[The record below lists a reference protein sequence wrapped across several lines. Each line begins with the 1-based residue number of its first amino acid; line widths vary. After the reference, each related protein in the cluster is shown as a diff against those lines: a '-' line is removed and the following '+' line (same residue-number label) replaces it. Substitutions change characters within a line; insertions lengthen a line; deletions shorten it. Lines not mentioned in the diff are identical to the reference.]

1 MIRIQQIKQAA
12 DCEDE
17 QAALLKKAAKLLRT
31 EPSAIRSLSI
41 VRKSLDARKKPE
53 IYVVYT
59 VDVKVS
65 DERAV
70 FRKIRG
76 KSGQIQL
83 VDEKAYRFPMPKHPE
98 SDAGQAAKEEP
109 YRGTAFEKAVDAD
122 GQTGEKAAFV
132 ELPMRKSTPGDRP
145 IIVGTGPA
153 GLFCGYM
160 LAKAGF
166 RPLLLERGRE
176 VHKRRED
183 VERFWRDGVLDP
195 GSNVQFGEG
204 GAGTFSDGKLTT
216 TVKDP
221 KGRMREVLRIFVE
234 AGAPEEILYEA
245 KPHIGT
251 DILIQVVENLR
262 SQIIKWGGEVRFE
275 SQVTALLTEDDRAAE
290 ASAQS
295 RRITGVV
302 ANGEEIRGGAVVL
315 AIGHSAR
322 DTFQM
327 LHGLQVPMEAKAF
340 AVGLRMEHPR
350 EMIDRLQYGDCG
362 ISLPAA
368 AYKVTAQTASG
379 RGVYSFC
386 MCPGGYVVNASSESG
401 RTAVNGMSYS
411 GRDGAN
417 SNSAMIVTVSPADYE
432 TYGGTGPLAGIAF
445 QRHLEERAYEIGQ
458 GRVPVERYG
467 DFRAAVCGRQNEDQ
481 LFQAQRGE
489 NARQRVQENGFSHMP
504 EQRNSELSGVPGTD
518 SGRIPARRDGILRKG
533 QTAGGG
539 GMLCRR
545 YPGFVPAIKGAWN
558 FAPVHQ
564 ILPEFLNLALVE
576 GIDLIGQK
584 MPGFAD
590 GDAYLSGVESRTSS
604 PIRIL
609 RDETGQS
616 ALQGLFPCGEGAGY
630 AGGITSAAMDGIL
643 IAEKVAMLYVN
654 VVR

>member
-251 DILIQVVENLR
+251 DILIKVVENLR

-290 ASAQS
+290 ASALS

-340 AVGLRMEHPR
+340 SVGLRMEHPR

-467 DFRAAVCGRQNEDQ
+467 DFRAAVCAGR
-481 LFQAQRGE
+481 G
-489 NARQRVQENGFSHMP
+489 VQDSGDLRMTT
-504 EQRNSELSGVPGTD
+504 QRNGVSTE
-518 SGRIPARRDGILRKG
+518 IQPADRGGKLR
-533 QTAGGG
+533 A
-539 GMLCRR
+539 R
-545 YPGFVPAIKGAWN
+545 YPGFTPAIKGAWR
-558 FAPVHQ
+558 FAPVHE
-564 ILPEFLNLALVE
+564 ILPEFLNQALVE
-576 GIDLIGQK
+576 GIDSIGRK

-643 IAEKVAMLYVN
+643 IAEKVAMLYADVL
-654 VVR
+654 R